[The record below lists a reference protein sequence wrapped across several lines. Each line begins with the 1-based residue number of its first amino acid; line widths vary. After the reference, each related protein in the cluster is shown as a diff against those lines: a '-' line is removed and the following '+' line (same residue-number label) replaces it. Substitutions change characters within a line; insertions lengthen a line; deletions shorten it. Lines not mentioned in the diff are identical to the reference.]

1 MRIALVADTFP
12 PLRTSG
18 AVQLRD
24 LSRELVR
31 QGHQLTVLLPASDN
45 AQAWRLDDWE
55 GVRVLRLRSPK
66 TKDVGYVRRTLSEFW
81 MPFAMRRQLK
91 CSPWAHERFD
101 GVVWYSPSIFH
112 GPLVQ
117 ALKRQS
123 RCPAYLI
130 IRDIFPEW
138 AVDMGLMGRGLPY
151 RVFDA
156 VARYQYSVADVIGV
170 QTPGNLT
177 YFDRWQQQ
185 QGRTLE
191 VLQNWLGKPA
201 KARCPIRLVETALSG
216 RQVFVYAGNMGVAQ
230 GMDIV
235 LELAEQLQS
244 RADVGFLLVGRGSDV
259 ARLKASAKDRKLD
272 NVLFYDEIHPD
283 EIPDLYAQCSAG
295 IVALDPRHMSHNI
308 PGKFLTYMQSGL
320 PVLANVNAGND
331 LAQMIRD
338 QQVGQVCENNDPLA
352 LQQLAE
358 QLLEQIKLD
367 ANLPT
372 RCKALF
378 EKQFAVEAAAKQIVA
393 ALTAK

>member
-12 PLRTSG
+12 PQRTSG

-31 QGHQLTVLLPASDN
+31 QGHQLTVLLPAADLDGL
-45 AQAWRLDDWE
+45 WRLDDWE
-55 GVRVLRLRSPK
+55 GVRVLRLRAPK
-66 TKDVGYVRRTLSEFW
+66 TKDIGYVRRTLNEFW

-91 CSPWAHERFD
+91 CSPLAHERFD

-117 ALKRQS
+117 ALKRHS
-123 RCPAYLI
+123 RCPSYLI

-170 QTPGNLT
+170 QTPGNLA

-201 KARCPIRLVETALSG
+201 QARCPIRLDETALAG

-230 GMDIV
+230 GMDII
-235 LELAEQLQS
+235 LDLAQQLQS
-244 RADVGFLLVGRGSDV
+244 RSDVGFLFVGRGSDV
-259 ARLKASAKDRKLD
+259 ARLKASAKDRRLD

-295 IVALDPRHMSHNI
+295 IVALDPRHRSHNI

-358 QLLEQIKLD
+358 QLLEQIKVD
-367 ANLPT
+367 SNLPL

-378 EKQFAVEAAAKQIVA
+378 EKQFAVEAAAQQIVA
-393 ALTAK
+393 ALARK